1 MKNVKPKEKGA
12 VRAVKTHR
20 HSIKQQMVFSFV
32 LYALILLILLWSLFF
47 IVLYIMRPF
56 FQNDFKRRCH
66 AASIAFPFTLDNRSL
81 DIYKAKLKDIA
92 LGESIALAVFTFDG
106 GETELVFSIDTLGNV
121 AEESH
126 EVFDVVM
133 TSVDFD
139 KIFLPGGNVDVID
152 TSIGRFFAYGSK
164 HEVDD
169 HGLRKEAFFV
179 AVTPAKLFDFRTKM
193 VIIAMLFGTVLVIGA
208 SIIASLVLSKY
219 QTKRLTNI
227 SKDATKLANGDF
239 SVVFSGGGCD
249 EYDELAAAL
258 NTAKDEMSKVESIQ
272 REMIANVSHDL
283 RTPLTMIRA
292 SAELLRD
299 LPVDDKKRVKTAKLI
314 VDEADRL
321 NVFVND
327 VLRLSKLQGGAVE
340 LKLEP
345 VDISDMAETVIGRFG
360 IFEER
365 DGVKFV
371 REIDDG
377 VTVTCDSENITRCL
391 YNFINNAINYSG
403 DDKTVTVR
411 VKRIDDGARVEVSDR
426 GKGIAPEELD
436 KVWDRY
442 YRAAHSKRA
451 TVGTGIGLS
460 ICRSIL
466 ELHGAEYGLTSE
478 LGKGTTFW
486 FELKTRGGAT
496 FDNFEAAKETDLN
509 NSE

>member
-1 MKNVKPKEKGA
+1 M
-12 VRAVKTHR
+12 
-20 HSIKQQMVFSFV
+20 
-32 LYALILLILLWSLFF
+32 
-47 IVLYIMRPF
+47 
-56 FQNDFKRRCH
+56 
-66 AASIAFPFTLDNRSL
+66 
-81 DIYKAKLKDIA
+81 
-92 LGESIALAVFTFDG
+92 
-106 GETELVFSIDTLGNV
+106 
-121 AEESH
+121 
-126 EVFDVVM
+126 
-133 TSVDFD
+133 
-139 KIFLPGGNVDVID
+139 
-152 TSIGRFFAYGSK
+152 
-164 HEVDD
+164 
-169 HGLRKEAFFV
+169 
-179 AVTPAKLFDFRTKM
+179 
-193 VIIAMLFGTVLVIGA
+193 IAMLFGTVLVIGA

-227 SKDATKLANGDF
+227 SKDATKLASGDF

-258 NTAKDEMSKVESIQ
+258 NTAKDEMSKVDSIQ

-299 LPVDDKKRVKTAKLI
+299 LPVDDKKRVKTATLI

-345 VDISDMAETVIGRFG
+345 VDISVTAETVIGRFG

-371 REIDDG
+371 RDIDDG
-377 VTVTCDSENITRCL
+377 VTVTCDSENIARCL

-411 VKRIDDGARVEVSDR
+411 VKRIENGARVEVSDR
-426 GKGIAPEELD
+426 GKGIAPDELD

-442 YRAAHSKRA
+442 YRAAHSKRT

-486 FELKTRGGAT
+486 FELKTRGGG
-496 FDNFEAAKETDLN
+496 DL
-509 NSE
+509 

>member
-1 MKNVKPKEKGA
+1 M
-12 VRAVKTHR
+12 TY
-20 HSIKQQMVFSFV
+20 S
-32 LYALILLILLWSLFF
+32 LILLLVLWTFFF
-47 IVLYIMRPF
+47 IVLYIMQPF

-66 AASIAFPFTLDNRSL
+66 AASIAFPLTLDNRSL
-81 DIYKAKLKDIA
+81 DIYKSKLKDIA
-92 LGESIALAVFTFDG
+92 LGESIALAVFTRNGD
-106 GETELVFSIDTLGNV
+106 ETELVFSIDTLGNV
-121 AEESH
+121 AEEQH
-126 EVFDVVM
+126 EAFGIVM
-133 TSVDFD
+133 NSVDFD
-139 KIFLPGGNVDVID
+139 SIFLPGGNVDVIE

-169 HGLRKEAFFV
+169 HGVQSEAFFV

-193 VIIAMLFGTVLVIGA
+193 VMIAMLFGTVIVIGA
-208 SIIASLVLSKY
+208 SIIASLILSKY

-227 SKDATKLANGDF
+227 CKDATKLAGGDY

-249 EYDELAAAL
+249 EYDELASAL
-258 NTAKDEMSKVESIQ
+258 NTAKDEMSKVESMQ

-292 SAELLRD
+292 SAEMLRD

-340 LKLEP
+340 LKPEP
-345 VDISDMAETVIGRFG
+345 VDISETAETVIGRFG

-371 REIDDG
+371 REIDKDI
-377 VTVTCDSENITRCL
+377 VVMCDAENIERCL

-411 VKRIDDGARVEVSDR
+411 VKRTDDGARVEVADR
-426 GKGIAPEELD
+426 GKGIAPDELD

-442 YRAAHSKRA
+442 YRAAHSKRT

-466 ELHGAEYGLTSE
+466 ELHGAKYGVESK

-486 FELKTRGGAT
+486 FELKTRGGG
-496 FDNFEAAKETDLN
+496 EL
-509 NSE
+509 

>member
-1 MKNVKPKEKGA
+1 MKNVNPKDKGA
-12 VRAVKTHR
+12 VRAVRTHR
-20 HSIKQQMVFSFV
+20 HSIKQQTVFSFV
-32 LYALILLILLWSLFF
+32 MYSLILLILLWSLFF
-47 IVLYIMRPF
+47 IVLYVMQPF

-66 AASIAFPFTLDNRSL
+66 AASMAFPFTLDDRSL

-92 LGESIALAVFTFDG
+92 LGDSIALAVFTYDG
-106 GETELVFSIDTLGNV
+106 NETELVFSIDTLGNV

-126 EVFDVVM
+126 EAFELVM
-133 TSVDFD
+133 SSVDLD
-139 KIFLPGGNVDVID
+139 KIFLPGGNVDIID
-152 TSIGRFFAYGSK
+152 TSIGKFFAYGSK

-169 HGLRKEAFFV
+169 RGRGKDAFFV
-179 AVTPAKLFDFRTKM
+179 AVTPAKIFDFRTKTVM
-193 VIIAMLFGTVLVIGA
+193 IAMLFGTVLVIGA

-227 SKDATKLANGDF
+227 SKDATKLASGDF

-258 NTAKDEMSKVESIQ
+258 NTAKDEMSKVDSIQ

-299 LPVDDKKRVKTAKLI
+299 LPVDDKKRVKTATLI

-345 VDISDMAETVIGRFG
+345 VDISVTAETVIGRFG

-371 REIDDG
+371 RDIDDG
-377 VTVTCDSENITRCL
+377 VTVTCDSENIARCL

-411 VKRIDDGARVEVSDR
+411 VKRIENGARVEVSDR
-426 GKGIAPEELD
+426 GKGIAPDELD

-442 YRAAHSKRA
+442 YRAAHSKRT

-486 FELKTRGGAT
+486 FELKTRGGGRPLT
-496 FDNFEAAKETDLN
+496 LLRRRKKR
-509 NSE
+509 S